1 LQILVC
7 AYYANFASTTGE
19 KKIEGIKRKA
29 NVMNFGVN
37 VDALYNFIA
46 DDSLSFGAFLG
57 LGLGLNS
64 WSGSLITGLKDD
76 MAGLGAKVT
85 TSGFGAALN
94 VGLRTE
100 IAKAHGI
107 ELAARVPFVATTL
120 VNKDGLKVTATH
132 NYNVGLRYIFSF

>member
-1 LQILVC
+1 MLVISNSLLQILVC

-64 WSGSLITGLKDD
+64 WSGSLITGLKDIGKD
-76 MAGLGAKVT
+76 IADSK
-85 TSGFGAALN
+85 N
-94 VGLRTE
+94 V
-100 IAKAHGI
+100 K
-107 ELAARVPFVATTL
+107 
-120 VNKDGLKVTATH
+120 KTA
-132 NYNVGLRYIFSF
+132 FSA